1 MIALDFVVDQ
11 MGELFQCPRTNLS
24 KVQFII
30 WSGWSHSWV
39 SAQLRERVL
48 ERINEIQGYML
59 WRISFVETNDLFFVL
74 YSKATWNKFFSD
86 HLFAKV
92 RLTRARSSSKCVGF
106 SGSQRGEF
114 FPARSCSRSQVL
126 YSVVLKPL
134 ELFEP
139 LRWAFSLGCSESDR
153 MCDIGIG
160 SNER

>member
-1 MIALDFVVDQ
+1 MRIGEFRQPGFALAGGE
-11 MGELFQCPRTNLS
+11 MGFFSLGAYGF
-24 KVQFII
+24 
-30 WSGWSHSWV
+30 
-39 SAQLRERVL
+39 LRAL
-48 ERINEIQGYML
+48 EKSYSSRMADLQGY
-59 WRISFVETNDLFFVL
+59 WCALF
-74 YSKATWNKFFSD
+74 K
-86 HLFAKV
+86 AKV

-134 ELFEP
+134 EPFEP
-139 LRWAFSLGCSESDR
+139 LRWAFSLGCFESDR